1 METRIDTN
9 IKSKLIASLD
19 KKFQTLCEKVLQQLT
34 FMDEILR
41 KGMQDELYEK
51 VTQLETD
58 IDLLENEIRADVV
71 MRFLYSPKAMELR
84 RLITCQDITNFL
96 ETIGD
101 LLFNI
106 ISHSV
111 KKIDTSLPEFEY
123 FQVTLEKMLAYAKK
137 MVSDAIFSFCCEDGV
152 VAYQII
158 VDDDVLDNL
167 FVELSENLV
176 ASFQDI
182 PLSERELTNIINISN
197 IAYVIEQIGDI
208 ATHIA
213 EASIYMLEGKDI
225 RHGLSEKKQD

>member
-9 IKSKLIASLD
+9 RSRLIASLD

-71 MRFLYSPKAMELR
+71 TQFLHSPKAMELR
-84 RLITCQDITNFL
+84 KLITCQDITNFL

-101 LLFNI
+101 LLFNT
-106 ISHSV
+106 ISHPV
-111 KKIDTSLPEFEY
+111 KKIDTNLPEFEY
-123 FQVTLEKMLAYAKK
+123 FQVTLEKMLSYAKK
-137 MVSDAIFSFCCEDGV
+137 MVSDAIFSFCCEDGA
-152 VAYQII
+152 VAYKTIEN
-158 VDDDVLDNL
+158 DDVLDNL
-167 FVELSENLV
+167 FVELSENVVLF
-176 ASFQDI
+176 FQDI
-182 PLSERELTNIINISN
+182 PLNERELTNIININN

-225 RHGLSEKKQD
+225 RHRLSKKNSN